1 MPGSVGF
8 SHTRVFMY
16 VFKYSSCTF
25 STLLPVPCLPIGP
38 SQEIPTRTSAISHLR
53 LSRRSQ
59 EVHPAGGGQ
68 AKDAGS
74 RHAAAAA
81 AAAAATTAAD
91 GLVGHEGGGEEEEQR
106 RGAMNFVDV
115 LLGPKISRK
124 KAKKVM
130 VS

>member
-1 MPGSVGF
+1 
-8 SHTRVFMY
+8 MY
-16 VFKYSSCTF
+16 LSTVAVQS

-81 AAAAATTAAD
+81 AAATAAAD

-106 RGAMNFVDV
+106 RGAMNFEDV
-115 LLGPKISRK
+115 LLGPIISREK
-124 KAKKVM
+124 SEESDGVLISKCLK
-130 VS
+130 SCCGN

>member
-1 MPGSVGF
+1 MCI
-8 SHTRVFMY
+8 Y
-16 VFKYSSCTF
+16 KYIGCTF

-81 AAAAATTAAD
+81 AAATTAAAD

-115 LLGPKISRK
+115 LLGLKISRK